1 MSTSNQYR
9 VIKLDND
16 TFRLASTSDNDY
28 ERNDYVKFTTTGTGL
43 QEFSFPPIVLTVNAV
58 YSPVSI
64 ALTESL
70 VVTPVVRGNIIDNY
84 LYESGTNYGS
94 TILNFEKKPSVKIQN
109 GKEAEIDVVVSN
121 GRIIATDVKFGG
133 KEYFSP
139 PDLEVVGIGSGIGG
153 RLRPVIENGKITDVK
168 IINPGIGYTSA
179 PEIIVKSAGIGEI
192 FEPSGSSLSLITR

>member
-1 MSTSNQYR
+1 M
-9 VIKLDND
+9 
-16 TFRLASTSDNDY
+16 
-28 ERNDYVKFTTTGTGL
+28 
-43 QEFSFPPIVLTVNAV
+43 
-58 YSPVSI
+58 
-64 ALTESL
+64 
-70 VVTPVVRGNIIDNY
+70 
-84 LYESGTNYGS
+84 YESGTNYGS

-179 PEIIVKSAGIGEI
+179 PEIIVKSAGIGQI
-192 FEPSGSSLSLITR
+192 FEPSVRSLSLNNLGDMMMKFYYKNQLLIYNMLLLDIILQFTELN